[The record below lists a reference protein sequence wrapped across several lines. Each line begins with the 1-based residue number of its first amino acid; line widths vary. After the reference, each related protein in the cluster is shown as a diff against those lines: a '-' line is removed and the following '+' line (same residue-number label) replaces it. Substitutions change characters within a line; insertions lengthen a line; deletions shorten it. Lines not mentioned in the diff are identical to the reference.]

1 MNNVYKHC
9 QNRHGF
15 RGKREDVEVDQE
27 LMVKIRNDLDYDYCG
42 QSVQVS
48 ISKNFFF
55 LRHWSLRVRPAAHL
69 MAYLHVRFRGTI
81 LQ

>member
-27 LMVKIRNDLDYDYCG
+27 LMASSLVAAGKASSPPYGLFTRP
-42 QSVQVS
+42 
-48 ISKNFFF
+48 ISGHDFA
-55 LRHWSLRVRPAAHL
+55 VR
-69 MAYLHVRFRGTI
+69 
-81 LQ
+81 